1 MYIKRKAE
9 KYLEKTIQDK
19 KILMILGARQ
29 VGKTTLIKHFLAN
42 KKVTFL
48 NLDIEVDKN
57 RLLAIASLEPEQS
70 MWAIGNPDYLV
81 IDEAQRLKNVGQIAK
96 GWYDSE
102 IKTKIVL
109 LGSSSLDLINQSAE
123 SLTGR
128 NEKIFLSPLLFT
140 EILENQKWYLPNLG
154 KKKLIENFAN
164 QMDSLLLESL
174 IFGNYPEIL
183 ESSDRQQY
191 ILNLTSDYLL
201 KDILQIGLIKSPDL
215 IKKLLMLLAFQ
226 AGSEVSMNEIAL
238 SLGISVVTV
247 KRYIEL
253 LEATY
258 VIFRLPAFSTNSRKE
273 ISKSQK
279 IYFFDTG
286 VRNALLNEFSLNPLR
301 SDIGQ
306 LWENWVV
313 AEIYK
318 YNLLTGQKKK
328 MYFWRSMAKSEVDL
342 VIKENEKISAY
353 EIKWKKKKI
362 NKRAFEEKY
371 KVEVG
376 LIDSGDPLFLEDIFS

>member
-154 KKKLIENFAN
+154 KK
-164 QMDSLLLESL
+164 S
-174 IFGNYPEIL
+174 
-183 ESSDRQQY
+183 
-191 ILNLTSDYLL
+191 
-201 KDILQIGLIKSPDL
+201 
-215 IKKLLMLLAFQ
+215 
-226 AGSEVSMNEIAL
+226 
-238 SLGISVVTV
+238 
-247 KRYIEL
+247 
-253 LEATY
+253 
-258 VIFRLPAFSTNSRKE
+258 
-273 ISKSQK
+273 
-279 IYFFDTG
+279 
-286 VRNALLNEFSLNPLR
+286 
-301 SDIGQ
+301 
-306 LWENWVV
+306 
-313 AEIYK
+313 
-318 YNLLTGQKKK
+318 
-328 MYFWRSMAKSEVDL
+328 
-342 VIKENEKISAY
+342 
-353 EIKWKKKKI
+353 
-362 NKRAFEEKY
+362 
-371 KVEVG
+371 
-376 LIDSGDPLFLEDIFS
+376 